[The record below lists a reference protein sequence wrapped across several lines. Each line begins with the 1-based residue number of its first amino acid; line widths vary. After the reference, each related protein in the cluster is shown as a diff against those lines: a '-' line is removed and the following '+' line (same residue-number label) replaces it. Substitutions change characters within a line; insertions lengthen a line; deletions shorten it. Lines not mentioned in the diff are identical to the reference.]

1 MLAPRTFAMGMGS
14 SSLSFVIRGGRRTRR
29 YNFALDHFSR
39 RQPFKRLP
47 YGRAL
52 AGFDILSS
60 PRVKRCERFVGAR
73 EHGDRSTI
81 SIELACRQRPDGDAI
96 RHRVEIGARTA
107 TTEAHRC
114 VSVIERL
121 GHHSA
126 GGTPHSERGSL
137 INASDRFAENKPLPR
152 VSEEEDHFGIER

>member
-14 SSLSFVIRGGRRTRR
+14 SSALVVMRGGGRTCR
-29 YNFALDHFSR
+29 YNSELDQFPR

-47 YGRAL
+47 YGRAR

-60 PRVKRCERFVGAR
+60 PPVKRCERFVGAR

-81 SIELACRQRPDGDAI
+81 SIELACRQRPHGDAI

-114 VSVIERL
+114 VS
-121 GHHSA
+121 
-126 GGTPHSERGSL
+126 
-137 INASDRFAENKPLPR
+137 
-152 VSEEEDHFGIER
+152 